1 MAGIRKHIVVTQSV
15 RGVVLALSAPAMA
28 DMQLLGD
35 EDMADISGQSG
46 ITLEMEL
53 GMTADR
59 LTYFDDDRGIYLE
72 DFRVGSASQPGESA
86 AHVIRVDITDEAS
99 LNLDYLVEDRRIEF
113 GDIRLAGAPGIGMGG
128 IFFDHSLQ
136 GNLRISPGGAFGSS
150 GYTFDTAY
158 TMTGGRLGYR
168 TNGNEVFLDDI
179 TLSVE
184 ALGVTLD
191 VVGSTLELNAPR
203 VSGSYDVGAI
213 RYSNN
218 PANHGN
224 TYDVATGQAL
234 PSYGGLSGS
243 FDLSSK
249 TGITAGGREGEGFR
263 LDNETTINSASF
275 IYHDDDHAL
284 AFRDITGQYRLNDL
298 RVDVTADRYG
308 RDALGFTLGSLNGKF
323 NIGRIEM
330 GAGGQS
336 IGEVNVSFM
345 LQDHVYNGR
354 SYTNAVYLQ
363 GGGHPDAGSQGLRL
377 STEWSLQLADLSY
390 TEDGNRVIFSGL
402 QSWGQGDVTVNV
414 TRDGE
419 LNGTRFYD
427 GLRIGF
433 EDVSAGYRING
444 LRVGSEDAPLQGGT
458 ELLLALGFYP
468 AYEFDM
474 DGQVTLGAGGA
485 SGEGLTIDSDIRIR
499 NGRAAII
506 AAPYDE
512 GSGEISQKGLWIS
525 DLSYDAH
532 VRDMTL
538 DVTED
543 GLALIKGEAWSL
555 MDVGN
560 LRVGD
565 KAAGSSFGR
574 FVVQKYETGSSM
586 TIVPGGAGNVCA
598 GGSGDSESACAAS
611 GGIWEAR
618 GEEGITIQLKQILA
632 REVSEARK
640 NAFTWETNRQVDSSG
655 KPINNTGSRLVLDD
669 IHTSDGGDFDGDGV
683 DDNTFGIRT
692 DLSVDVYQT
701 KVVKKTDGA
710 DALGVVGAR
719 GDEKIMDPAAGAG
732 YRYVSSPTAADL
744 DNRPLGFAVR
754 ARSQFKELSIN
765 NIDLVHPTGGPQT
778 AVYGVKMQNFNIE
791 ANLTATP
798 IP

>member
-1 MAGIRKHIVVTQSV
+1 MVGSARQLKPLQAVQAAMLVFSV
-15 RGVVLALSAPAMA
+15 PVLAEMERLDDA
-28 DMQLLGD
+28 
-35 EDMADISGQSG
+35 DMADISGQSG
-46 ITLEMEL
+46 ITLEMEV
-53 GMTADR
+53 GMAADR
-59 LTYFDDDRGIYLE
+59 LSYSDDGKGIYLE
-72 DFRVGSASQPGESA
+72 DFRVGSASRPGEA
-86 AHVIRVDITDEAS
+86 AGHVIKVDVGDDAS
-99 LNLDYLVEDRRIEF
+99 LNLDYLVEDRRLEF
-113 GDIRLAGAPGIGMGG
+113 GDIRLAGAPGVGMGG
-128 IFFDHSLQ
+128 LFLDHSLQ
-136 GNLRISPGGAFGSS
+136 GSLRISPGGAFGSS

-168 TNGNEVFLDDI
+168 TNGNEVFLDDM
-179 TLSVE
+179 TLDVE

-203 VSGSYDVGAI
+203 ITGSYDVGAI

-224 TYDVATGQAL
+224 THDVSTGQAL
-234 PSYGGLSGS
+234 PSYGGLSGT
-243 FDLSSK
+243 FDLASR
-249 TGITAGGREGEGFR
+249 TGITAGGRQGEGFR

-275 IYHDDDHAL
+275 IYRDDGNAL
-284 AFRDITGQYRLNDL
+284 AFRNITGHYNVNDL
-298 RVDVTADRYG
+298 RVDVTTDRLG
-308 RDALGFTLGSLNGKF
+308 RDALGLTLGSLDGEL

-330 GAGGQS
+330 GAGNQS

-345 LQDHVYNGR
+345 LQDHSYNGHD
-354 SYTNAVYLQ
+354 YTNAVYLQ
-363 GGGHPDAGSQGLRL
+363 GGGHPDAGPQGLRL

-419 LNGTRFYD
+419 NNGTRFYD

-433 EDVSAGYRING
+433 EEVDAGYRING

-468 AYEFDM
+468 AYEFEM

-485 SGEGLTIDSDIRIR
+485 SGEGLTVNSDIRIR

-512 GSGEISQKGLWIS
+512 GAGEIPQKGLWIS
-525 DLSYDAH
+525 DLSYDSH
-532 VRDMTL
+532 IRDMTV
-538 DVTED
+538 DVTEE
-543 GLALIKGEAWSL
+543 GLAIIKGEAWSL

-565 KAAGSSFGR
+565 KETGASFGR

-586 TIVPGGAGNVCA
+586 TLVPGGAGDVCA
-598 GGSGDSESACAAS
+598 GGAGATPADCTAS

-618 GEEGITIQLKQILA
+618 GEEGITIQLKRIYA
-632 REVSEARK
+632 RAASDDRK
-640 NAFTWETNRQVDSSG
+640 NALVWETNRQVDASG
-655 KPINNTGSRLVLDD
+655 NPVNNTGTRLVLND

-710 DALGVVGAR
+710 DALGVIGAR
-719 GDEKIMDPAAGAG
+719 GDEKIMDSAAAAG
-732 YRYVSSPTAADL
+732 YRYVSSPTATDL
-744 DNRPLGFAVR
+744 ENRPLGFAVQ
-754 ARSQFKELSIN
+754 ARSQFRELSIN
-765 NIDLVHPTGGPQT
+765 NIDLVHPSGGPQT
-778 AVYGVKMQNFNIE
+778 AVYGVKMQNFDID

>member
-1 MAGIRKHIVVTQSV
+1 MKMAWPL
-15 RGVVLALSAPAMA
+15 VLALSSPVTA
-28 DMQLLGD
+28 DMESLDDDDLAG
-35 EDMADISGQSG
+35 ISGQSG

-53 GMTADR
+53 GMAADR
-59 LTYFDDDRGIYLE
+59 LSYFDDGNGIYLE
-72 DFRVGSASQPGESA
+72 DFRVGSASRPGESA
-86 AHVIRVDITDEAS
+86 AHIIRVDITDDAA
-99 LNLDYLVEDRRIEF
+99 LNLDYLVEDRRVEF
-113 GDIRLAGAPGIGMGG
+113 GDVRLAGAPGIGMGG
-128 IFFDHSLQ
+128 IFFDHSMQ
-136 GNLRISPGGAFGSS
+136 GSLRIRPGGAYGSS

-168 TNGNEVFLDDI
+168 TNGNEVFLDDV
-179 TLSVE
+179 TLDVE
-184 ALGVTLD
+184 ALGITLD
-191 VVGSTLELNAPR
+191 VVGGTLELNAPR
-203 VSGSYDVGAI
+203 ISGSYDVGAI
-213 RYSNN
+213 RYSSN

-224 TYDVATGQAL
+224 TYDVSTGQLL
-234 PSYGGLSGS
+234 PSYGGLSGT

-263 LDNETTINSASF
+263 LDNQTTINSASF
-275 IYHDDDHAL
+275 IYHDDNNTL
-284 AFRDITGQYRLNDL
+284 AFRDIAGHYNVNDL
-298 RVDVTADRYG
+298 RIDVTTDRYG
-308 RDALGFTLGSLNGKF
+308 RNALGLTLGSLDGEF

-330 GAGGQS
+330 GAGGKS

-345 LQDHVYNGR
+345 LRDHTYNGR
-354 SYTNAVYLQ
+354 SYTNAVYVQ
-363 GGGHPDAGSQGLRL
+363 GGGHPDAGPQGLRL
-377 STEWSLQLADLSY
+377 SAEWSLQLADLSY

-419 LNGTRFYD
+419 INGTRFYD

-433 EDVSAGYRING
+433 EEVNAGYRING
-444 LRVGSEDAPLQGGT
+444 LRVGSDDAPLQGGT

-468 AYEFDM
+468 AYEFEM

-485 SGEGLTIDSDIRIR
+485 SGEGLTINSDIRIR
-499 NGRAAII
+499 NGQAAII

-512 GSGEISQKGLWIS
+512 GEGEISQKGLWIT

-532 VRDMTL
+532 IRDMTV

-543 GLALIKGEAWSL
+543 GLAIIKGEAWSM

-565 KAAGSSFGR
+565 KEAGASFGR

-586 TIVPGGAGNVCA
+586 TIVPGGAGDVCA
-598 GGSGDSESACAAS
+598 GGSGVTATDCAAS
-611 GGIWEAR
+611 GGIWETR
-618 GEEGITIQLKQILA
+618 GDEGITIRLKQIFA
-632 REVSEARK
+632 RAVSDSRK
-640 NAFTWETNRQVDSSG
+640 NAFIWETNREADASG
-655 KPINNTGSRLVLDD
+655 DPVNNTGTRLVLND

-683 DDNTFGIRT
+683 EDNTFGIRT

-710 DALGVVGAR
+710 DTLGVTGAR
-719 GDEKIMDPAAGAG
+719 GDEKIMDAAAAAG
-732 YRYVSSPTAADL
+732 YRYVSSPTATDL
-744 DNRPLGFAVR
+744 ENRPLGFAVQ

-778 AVYGVKMQNFNIE
+778 AVYGVKMQNFDIK

-798 IP
+798 VP

>member
-1 MAGIRKHIVVTQSV
+1 MRYFQRYSFRMKMAWPLVLSLSSPVT
-15 RGVVLALSAPAMA
+15 A
-28 DMQLLGD
+28 DMQSLDDDDLAG
-35 EDMADISGQSG
+35 ISGQSG

-53 GMTADR
+53 GMAADR
-59 LTYFDDDRGIYLE
+59 LSYFDDGNGIYLE
-72 DFRVGSASQPGESA
+72 DFRVGSASRPGESA
-86 AHVIRVDITDEAS
+86 AHIIRVDITDDAA
-99 LNLDYLVEDRRIEF
+99 LNLDYLVEDRRVEF
-113 GDIRLAGAPGIGMGG
+113 GDVRLAGAPGIGMGG
-128 IFFDHSLQ
+128 IFFDHSMQ
-136 GNLRISPGGAFGSS
+136 GSLRIRPGGAYGSS

-168 TNGNEVFLDDI
+168 TNGNEVFLDDV
-179 TLSVE
+179 TLDVE
-184 ALGVTLD
+184 ALGITLD
-191 VVGSTLELNAPR
+191 VVGGTLELNAPR
-203 VSGSYDVGAI
+203 ISGSYDVGAI
-213 RYSNN
+213 RYSSN

-224 TYDVATGQAL
+224 TYDVSTGQLL
-234 PSYGGLSGS
+234 PSYGGLSGT

-263 LDNETTINSASF
+263 LDNQTTINSASF
-275 IYHDDDHAL
+275 IYRDDNNTL
-284 AFRDITGQYRLNDL
+284 AFRDIAGHYNVNDL
-298 RVDVTADRYG
+298 RIDVTRDRYG
-308 RDALGFTLGSLNGKF
+308 RNALGLTLGSLDGEF

-330 GAGGQS
+330 GAGGKS

-345 LQDHVYNGR
+345 LRDHTYNGR
-354 SYTNAVYLQ
+354 SYTNAVYVQ
-363 GGGHPDAGSQGLRL
+363 GGGHPDAGPQGLRL
-377 STEWSLQLADLSY
+377 SAEWSLQLADLSY

-419 LNGTRFYD
+419 INGTRFYD

-433 EDVSAGYRING
+433 EEVNAGYRING
-444 LRVGSEDAPLQGGT
+444 LRVGSDDAPLQGGT

-468 AYEFDM
+468 AYEFEM

-485 SGEGLTIDSDIRIR
+485 SGEGLTINSDIRIR
-499 NGRAAII
+499 NGQAAII

-512 GSGEISQKGLWIS
+512 GEGEISQKGLWIT

-532 VRDMTL
+532 IRDMTV

-543 GLALIKGEAWSL
+543 GLAIIKGEAWSM

-565 KAAGSSFGR
+565 KEAGASFGR

-586 TIVPGGAGNVCA
+586 TIVPGGAGDVCA
-598 GGSGDSESACAAS
+598 GGSGVTAADCTAS
-611 GGIWEAR
+611 GGIWETR
-618 GEEGITIQLKQILA
+618 GDEGITIRLKQIFA
-632 REVSEARK
+632 RAVSDSRK
-640 NAFTWETNRQVDSSG
+640 NAFTWETNRQAGASG
-655 KPINNTGSRLVLDD
+655 DPVNNTGTRLVLND

-683 DDNTFGIRT
+683 EDNTFGIRT

-710 DALGVVGAR
+710 DTLGITGAR
-719 GDEKIMDPAAGAG
+719 GDEKIMDPAAAAG
-732 YRYVSSPTAADL
+732 YRYVSSPTATDL
-744 DNRPLGFAVR
+744 ENRPLGFAVQ

-778 AVYGVKMQNFNIE
+778 AVYGVKMQNFDIK

-798 IP
+798 VP